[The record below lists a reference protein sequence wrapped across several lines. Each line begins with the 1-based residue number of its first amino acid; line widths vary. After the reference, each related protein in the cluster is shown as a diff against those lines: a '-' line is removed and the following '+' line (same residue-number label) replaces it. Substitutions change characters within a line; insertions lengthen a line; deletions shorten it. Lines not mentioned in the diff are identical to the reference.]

1 MANVRIVMP
10 NDGQT
15 LVQGGFGVV
24 AKLTGADTGGSVA
37 IVEHPLAP
45 GILGAPPHSHEHEDE
60 ISYILEGEIT
70 VMIGDEVVT
79 APAGAY
85 VVKPRGV
92 SHTFWNSS
100 QAPAR
105 LLEIIAPAG
114 FAAYFTE
121 LGQMLAA
128 PGPPDMAA
136 IGALAG
142 RFGMTMY
149 PERLPEIMQTYGV
162 RLG

>member
-1 MANVRIVMP
+1 MMDVRVVMP
-10 NDGQT
+10 GGGRTVID
-15 LVQGGFGVV
+15 GGFGVV
-24 AKLTGADTGGSVA
+24 AKVAGSDTGGSVA
-37 IVEHPLAP
+37 IVEHPLAA
-45 GILGAPPHSHEHEDE
+45 GILGAPPHSHEHEE
-60 ISYILEGEIT
+60 EVSYILEGEVT
-70 VMIGDEVVT
+70 VLIGDEIVT
-79 APAGAY
+79 ATAGAY

-92 SHTFWNSS
+92 LHTFWNSS

-114 FAAYFTE
+114 FERYFTE
-121 LGQMLAA
+121 LAQILSS
-128 PGPPDMAA
+128 PGPPEMAA

-142 RFGMTMY
+142 RYGMTMY